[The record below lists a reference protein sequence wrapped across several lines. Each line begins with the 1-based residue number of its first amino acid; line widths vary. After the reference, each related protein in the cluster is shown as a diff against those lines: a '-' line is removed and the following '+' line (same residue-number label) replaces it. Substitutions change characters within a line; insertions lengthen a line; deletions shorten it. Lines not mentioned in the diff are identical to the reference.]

1 MVNKDFVGY
10 GSYDHISTRRRRSNN
25 KIYLMLIL
33 LGLSVLVILFLK
45 HLFTNSGTKTEI
57 LSSVLTPTPAGQ
69 SPLGSASLTSVPT
82 PQKNPNSQSISEV
95 VEKSLTGTKGDYG
108 IAIENLNT
116 NESFYKNEEEVFES
130 ASLYKLWVMAVV
142 YQKIEDGSL
151 NLNEILS
158 EDIKT
163 LNKNFRIDEKIAEKK
178 SGKITL
184 SVNDALNLMITKS
197 DNYSALLLAS
207 KVKLS
212 TIAIFLKKHGLN
224 YSKVGTDGS
233 APVTSAFDIYLFY
246 KYLYDG
252 KFANSDNTKAM
263 ISLLKGQ
270 VLNEKIPKDLPIN
283 VIVAHKTGEL
293 ELSSHDAGIVFTPK
307 TSYIIVVLSKS
318 EAPDLANVRISNL
331 SKDIY
336 EYFDKE

>member
-10 GSYDHISTRRRRSNN
+10 GSSDHISIRRRRSNG
-25 KIYLMLIL
+25 KIYLALIL
-33 LGLSVLVILFLK
+33 LGLSALVILFLK

-57 LSSVLTPTPAGQ
+57 LSSVLTPTP
-69 SPLGSASLTSVPT
+69 SLTSVPT
-82 PQKNPNSQSISEV
+82 PQKNPSSQTISDV
-95 VEKSLTGTKGDYG
+95 VENSLTGTKGDYG

-142 YQKIEDGSL
+142 YQKIEDRSL
-151 NLNEILS
+151 SLNEILS
-158 EDIKT
+158 EDIKKI
-163 LNKNFRIDEKIAEKK
+163 NKDFHIDEKLAEKK

-212 TIAIFLKKHGLN
+212 TIAIFLKKYGFN
-224 YSKVGTDGS
+224 SSKVGTDGS

-252 KFANSDNTKAM
+252 KFANSDNTKSM
-263 ISLLKGQ
+263 IELLKKQ

-293 ELSSHDAGIVFTPK
+293 ELSTHDAGIVFAPK

-331 SKDIY
+331 SKNIY
-336 EYFDKE
+336 EYFERMSE